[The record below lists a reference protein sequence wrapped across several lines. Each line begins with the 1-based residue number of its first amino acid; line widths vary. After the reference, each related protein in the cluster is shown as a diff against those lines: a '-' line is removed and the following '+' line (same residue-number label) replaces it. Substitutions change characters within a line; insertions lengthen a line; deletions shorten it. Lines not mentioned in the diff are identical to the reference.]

1 MTLCCQTTLFCF
13 VFKRDHLAAPTTGIH
28 ASYPAT
34 SLGKKPGNKEWQF
47 ENTWAMKDVKPA
59 TFAGS

>member
-1 MTLCCQTTLFCF
+1 LFCF